1 MPFPLRRK
9 KNDWHDGVAFLE
21 FGVFALVTT
30 IALFLTMKV
39 LVTGRDYEIEK
50 ELATV
55 GIDFVRVERD
65 EDVNTKDRTLK
76 RPSQQQP
83 EEPPPPPKLQPTQR
97 PNMDKATMSAD
108 FGLGLAGMNLNAPVD
123 GDALAIVRVL
133 PRYPSR
139 ALNRGIEGWVL
150 LEFAINELG
159 QAIEPVVIEADPKG
173 VFDRSAINAI
183 KKWKYRPMMED
194 GKPTVRVGVRQLVSY
209 NIAK

>member
-1 MPFPLRRK
+1 MTRMMASRFLSS
-9 KNDWHDGVAFLE
+9 GAFA
-21 FGVFALVTT
+21 VVTT
-30 IALFLTMKV
+30 LALFLTMKV
-39 LVTGRDYEIEK
+39 LVTGRDYEIQK

-76 RPSQQQP
+76 RPSQQRP
-83 EEPPPPPKLQPTQR
+83 EEPPPPPKLQQTQR

-108 FGLGLAGMNLNAPVD
+108 FGLGFAGMNLNAPVD

-159 QAIEPVVIEADPKG
+159 QAIEPMVIEADPKG
-173 VFDRSAINAI
+173 VFDRSAISAI

-209 NIAK
+209 NIAN

>member
-1 MPFPLRRK
+1 MTAMSSSR
-9 KNDWHDGVAFLE
+9 FLSSAA
-21 FGVFALVTT
+21 FALVTT

-65 EDVNTKDRTLK
+65 EEVNTKDRALK
-76 RPSQQQP
+76 RPSQQKP
-83 EEPPPPPKLQPTQR
+83 EEPPPPPKLQKTQR

-139 ALNRGIEGWVL
+139 ALSRGIEGWVL

-159 QAIEPVVIEADPKG
+159 QAIEPLVVDADPKG
-173 VFDRSAINAI
+173 VLTALPLMPSGN
-183 KKWKYRPMMED
+183 
-194 GKPTVRVGVRQLVSY
+194 G
-209 NIAK
+209 NIAR